1 MLDIRNHKRDVILR
15 MQNITKR
22 FPGVLA
28 LSGVHFDLYPGEV
41 HLLIGENGAGK
52 STLIK
57 IISGVYRPDEGDI
70 FVEGKKVT
78 IQRPHQAKELGISTI
93 YQEFALIPHLT
104 VAQNVFLGRE
114 ISANGIP
121 FLIDNSSIDDRCQ
134 ILMERLKLPLRPREY
149 VRNLNTAEKQL
160 VEIAR
165 ALSTKSKILIMDE
178 PTSTLTSREMERLFD
193 MVIQLKHQGVGI
205 IYISHRLEEAK
216 RIGDRVTVLRDGK
229 YIDTLA
235 VKKTG
240 IDHLISLMVG
250 EEISERF
257 PKEKTEKGPEVLK
270 VQNLSKPPFFHEI
283 TFSLHKGEIVG
294 LAGLLGSGKEKV
306 LRAICGVE
314 GFSMGSI
321 NIGGKPAKISS
332 CQDAINY
339 GISYL
344 PSDKKEEGIILRMS
358 VGQNVTLSS
367 LKSYCSLGILR
378 PKKETEVAHEFAERL
393 QIKMPS
399 IRALVE
405 YLSGGNQQKV
415 IIARSLCCRSKIF
428 FFDEPTQGIDVGAKV
443 EIYHLLNELVKQGA
457 AVLLASAE
465 LPELMGMCDRIFA
478 MYHGEIVG
486 EYNAQEVNQ
495 KELLRAIFGK
505 EKHSQD
511 EVPAHMHH

>member
-1 MLDIRNHKRDVILR
+1 MLCNQNHKRHLLLR

-57 IISGVYRPDEGDI
+57 ILSGVYRLDEGDI
-70 FVEGKKVT
+70 FVEGKRVN
-78 IQRPHQAKELGISTI
+78 IQKPHQAKELGISTI

-104 VAQNVFLGRE
+104 VAQNIFLGRE
-114 ISANGIP
+114 ISANGVP
-121 FLIDNSSIDDRCQ
+121 FLIDNSSIDDSCQ

-178 PTSTLTSREMERLFD
+178 PTSTLTSRETERLFD
-193 MVIQLKHQGVGI
+193 MVIQLKDQGVGI

-240 IDHLISLMVG
+240 IDRLISLMVG
-250 EEISERF
+250 EEISDRF
-257 PKEKTEKGPEVLK
+257 PKKKTEEGPEVLK
-270 VQNLSKPPFFHEI
+270 VQDLTKHPFFQDI
-283 TFSLHKGEIVG
+283 TFSLHQGEIVG

-314 GFSMGSI
+314 RFSTGSI
-321 NIGGKPAKISS
+321 TVGGEPAKISS
-332 CQDAINY
+332 CQDAINC

-344 PSDKKEEGIILRMS
+344 PSDKKEEGIISRMT
-358 VGQNVTLSS
+358 VRQNVTLSS
-367 LKSYCSLGILR
+367 LKNHCSLGILR
-378 PKKETEVAHEFAERL
+378 SKKETKVAHEFAERL
-393 QIKMPS
+393 QIRMPS
-399 IRALVE
+399 IRTLVE

-415 IIARSLCCRSKIF
+415 IIARSLCCRSRIF

-443 EIYHLLNELVKQGA
+443 EIYHLLNELVRQGA
-457 AVLLASAE
+457 AVLIASSE
-465 LPELMGMCDRIFA
+465 LPELIGMCDRIFA
-478 MYHGEIVG
+478 MYRGKILG
-486 EYNAQEVNQ
+486 KYSAQEASQ
-495 KELLRAIFGK
+495 EELLRAIFGK
-505 EKHSQD
+505 EKHSRD
-511 EVPAHMHH
+511 EVPVHSHH

>member
-1 MLDIRNHKRDVILR
+1 MLDIRNHNRNVILR

-28 LSGVHFDLYPGEV
+28 LSGVYFDLYPGEA
-41 HLLIGENGAGK
+41 HLLVGENGAGK

-57 IISGVYRPDEGDI
+57 ILSGVYRPDEGDI
-70 FVEGKKVT
+70 FVDRKRVT
-78 IQRPHQAKELGISTI
+78 IQKPHQAKELGISTI

-104 VAQNVFLGRE
+104 VAENVFLGRE
-114 ISANGIP
+114 ISASRIP
-121 FLIDNSSIDDRCQ
+121 FLIDNRSIDDRCQ
-134 ILMERLKLPLRPREY
+134 ILMERLKLPLRPRDY
-149 VRNLNTAEKQL
+149 VRDLNTAEKQL
-160 VEIAR
+160 VEIAK
-165 ALSTKSKILIMDE
+165 ALSTEARILIMDE
-178 PTSTLTSREMERLFD
+178 PTSTLTSKEIARLFD
-193 MVIQLKHQGVGI
+193 MVIQLKAQGVGI
-205 IYISHRLEEAK
+205 IYISHRLEEANT
-216 RIGDRVTVLRDGK
+216 IGDRVTVLRDGK
-229 YIDTLA
+229 HIDTLA

-270 VQNLSKPPFFHEI
+270 VQNLSKPPSFHDI

-294 LAGLLGSGKEKV
+294 LAGLLGSGKEKL

-314 GFSMGSI
+314 GFSKGLI
-321 NIGGKPAKISS
+321 KIGGKPAKISC

-344 PSDKKEEGIILRMS
+344 PSDKKEEGIISRMS
-358 VGQNVTLSS
+358 VGQNITLSS
-367 LKSYCSLGILR
+367 LKNHCSFGILR
-378 PKKETEVAHEFAERL
+378 PKKEKEVAHEFAGRL
-393 QIKMPS
+393 QIRMPS

-415 IIARSLCCRSKIF
+415 IIARSLCCRSRIF

-457 AVLLASAE
+457 AVLLASSE

-478 MYHGEIVG
+478 MYHGGIIG
-486 EYNAQEVNQ
+486 EYNTREVNQ
-495 KELLRAIFGK
+495 EELLRAIFGK
-505 EKHSQD
+505 EEQSRG
-511 EVPAHMHH
+511 EVPVHSHH

>member
-1 MLDIRNHKRDVILR
+1 MLDVGNKKRDVILR

-41 HLLIGENGAGK
+41 HLLVGENGAGK

-57 IISGVYRPDEGDI
+57 ILSGVYRPDEGDI
-70 FVEGKKVT
+70 FVDGKRVT

-104 VAQNVFLGRE
+104 VAENVFLGRE
-114 ISANGIP
+114 ISANRIP
-121 FLIDNSSIDDRCQ
+121 FLIDNKSIDERCQ
-134 ILMERLKLPLRPREY
+134 VLLEQLKLPVKPKQY
-149 VRNLNTAEKQL
+149 VRDLNTAEKQL

-165 ALSTKSKILIMDE
+165 ALSTKAKILIMDE
-178 PTSTLTSREMERLFD
+178 PTSTLTSREIERLFD
-193 MVIQLKHQGVGI
+193 MVIQLKEQGVGI

-216 RIGDRVTVLRDGK
+216 IIGDRATVLRDGK
-229 YIDTLA
+229 HIDTLA

-250 EEISERF
+250 EKISERF
-257 PKEKTEKGPEVLK
+257 PKERTAKGPEVLK
-270 VQNLSKPPFFHEI
+270 IRNLSKPPFFHDI

-294 LAGLLGSGKEKV
+294 FAGLLGSGKERV
-306 LRAICGVE
+306 IRAISGVE

-321 NIGGKPAKISS
+321 KIDGKPAKISS
-332 CQDAINY
+332 SRDAITY

-344 PSDKKEEGIILRMS
+344 PSDRKEEGAILRMS

-378 PKKETEVAHEFAERL
+378 PKKEIHVAHEFAERL

-399 IRALVE
+399 IRTLVE

-457 AVLLASAE
+457 AVLIASSE

-478 MYHGEIVG
+478 MYHGQISG
-486 EYNAQEVNQ
+486 EFNAQEVSQ
-495 KELLRAIFGK
+495 EELLRAIFGK
-505 EKHSQD
+505 EKFL
-511 EVPAHMHH
+511 EVSGADAYSH